1 MSILASNT
9 EAAPELL
16 LNGRYQ
22 VVEVLSSVGW
32 GKTYVA
38 VETYRP
44 DKPKCVIKQIQPIS
58 DDPDCLQAARR
69 LFHREVKIL
78 ETLGHHDLVPQL
90 LDSIEVDRTFYIVQ
104 EFIAGQPLNAELSPN
119 QRWSESEV
127 FDLLW
132 EVLDILAF
140 VHSEGVIH
148 GNLQPDKLIRR
159 ASDGRLVLIGFN
171 AINQVRTNLAAVLE
185 QLTATVELGALGY
198 MPMEQIRGNPRP
210 NSDIYALGMIG
221 IQALTGLN
229 PMQLEEDLQTG
240 EVVWQQQAVVSE
252 ELAAILTQM
261 VRYHFKDRYQSAIEV
276 LEALQSLLDSDPSAQ
291 LEDSLPE
298 ETSSS
303 RAESTSDTAI
313 DSTAQQDDQTSVSS
327 SSPSSKRISRRTA
340 GVATSLALGF
350 GASGYLLTHSSNSFN
365 LFDQG
370 QSTLVQAQEKYQA
383 GNIQEAVTLAES
395 ISSNSATYKDAQ
407 VAITQWQ
414 KDWQNAK
421 TQFEAIQKAF
431 DQRQWLNVVE
441 EASRTPNI
449 TFWQQK
455 IQPLV
460 SQARANLET
469 DAYQLLQQAYSRATD
484 KDFVGALNIL
494 QQIPQQTKIYA
505 KVQPKIVEYT
515 EKRSI
520 KADYLLHQAYS
531 RAIKQDFTS
540 AIALLKQIPNDT
552 PAYAKAQPKI
562 TEYTTK
568 QDIKANHLLQRA
580 YNRASVRDFTRAV
593 EYLQQIPADTPAYG
607 KAQAKIVEYTQAQGL
622 QSATTKDTAPNNRT
636 APAQPFK
643 LDPFTRSSL
652 SNDSSLSDQIPNS
665 VPSYPSNLDPGSR
678 LQEVNPQSP
687 QIPRV
692 YPASGEAGIDNGE

>member
-69 LFHREVKIL
+69 LFQREAKIL

-90 LDSIEVDRTFYIVQ
+90 LDYIEVDRTFYIVQ
-104 EFIAGQPLNAELSPN
+104 EFIAGQPLSVEVSPK
-119 QRWSESEV
+119 QRWSESQV

-159 ASDGRLVLIGFN
+159 ASDDRLVLVGFN
-171 AINQVRTNLAAVLE
+171 AINQVRTNLVAVLE
-185 QLTATVELGALGY
+185 QLSATIELGALGY

-210 NSDIYALGMIG
+210 CSDIYALGMIG

-240 EVVWQQQAVVSE
+240 EVVWQPQAMVSD
-252 ELAAILTQM
+252 ELAAILTKM
-261 VRYHFKDRYQSAIEV
+261 VRYHFKDRYQSAIDV
-276 LEALQSLLDSDPSAQ
+276 LEALQSLVESDPSAQ
-291 LEDSLPE
+291 LGESIPE
-298 ETSSS
+298 TD
-303 RAESTSDTAI
+303 STSPDTAT
-313 DSTAQQDDQTSVSS
+313 DSTAQQAESSPVSS
-327 SSPSSKRISRRTA
+327 SSTSSKRINGRTA
-340 GVATSLALGF
+340 GVATSIVLGF
-350 GASGYLLTHSSNSFN
+350 GASGYLLTQSANSFN

-370 QSTLVQAQEKYQA
+370 QGTLVQAQEKYQA
-383 GNIQEAVTLAES
+383 GNLQEAVTLAQS

-407 VAITQWQ
+407 VAIAQWQ
-414 KDWQNAK
+414 QDWQNAK
-421 TQFEAIQKAF
+421 VQSEAVQKAF
-431 DQRQWLNVVE
+431 DQRQWLNVLE
-441 EASRTPNI
+441 EATRTPNI

-455 IQPLV
+455 IQPIV
-460 SQARANLET
+460 SQARVNLEE
-469 DAYQLLQQAYSRATD
+469 DAYQLLQQAYNRATD

-494 QQIPQQTKIYA
+494 QQIPKQTKVYA
-505 KVQPKIVEYT
+505 KVQPKIAEYT
-515 EKRSI
+515 EKRRI
-520 KADYLLHQAYS
+520 KADSLLQQAYR
-531 RAIKQDFTS
+531 RATKQDFTG
-540 AIALLKQIPNDT
+540 ALALLKQIPNDT

-562 TEYTTK
+562 TEYT
-568 QDIKANHLLQRA
+568 QQQRFKASRLLQRA
-580 YNRASVRDFTRAV
+580 YNRASVRDFTRAL
-593 EYLQQIPADTPAYG
+593 EYLQQIPKDTPAYS
-607 KAQAKIVEYTQAQGL
+607 KAQEKIVEYTEAQGL
-622 QSATTKDTAPNNRT
+622 KAVTQKDKALTNRAAPT
-636 APAQPFK
+636 QPFQ
-643 LDPFTRSSL
+643 LDPFTRSQL
-652 SNDSSLSDQIPNS
+652 SNDSSWSQQIPES
-665 VPSYPSNLDPGSR
+665 VPSYPSNLDPGGR
-678 LQEVNPQSP
+678 LQEINPPSSLM
-687 QIPRV
+687 PRV